1 MCTTLVPDSYHI
13 GITCVPKVPQRFP
26 KGSPK
31 LPRRFPRRF
40 PEGSP
45 KVPRRFPEGFP
56 NVFRRFPQGSPKVC
70 RRFPECSPEP
80 PESFPEVPR
89 RFPEGSPGRCR
100 GECGGRCGARKV
112 FVSCQLT
119 SDGDGAT
126 KLAADPPQTHRCHL
140 MHLLSHTQ
148 THSAKSPNIDEHFM
162 STILRTSI
170 YLRSTTRREVG
181 TSNLLCL
188 LRFVSHFWHP
198 TGHV

>member
-26 KGSPK
+26 EASQKVSQK
-31 LPRRFPRRF
+31 ISRRF
-40 PEGSP
+40 PEGP
-45 KVPRRFPEGFP
+45 QEVPRRFPK
-56 NVFRRFPQGSPKVC
+56 RFPTVPTRFPEGLPKVP

-126 KLAADPPQTHRCHL
+126 KLAADSQMPSDVPPQTHK
-140 MHLLSHTQ
+140 HTAPERPTALQ
-148 THSAKSPNIDEHFM
+148 PCYTIGQ
-162 STILRTSI
+162 ST
-170 YLRSTTRREVG
+170 
-181 TSNLLCL
+181 N
-188 LRFVSHFWHP
+188 
-198 TGHV
+198 

>member
-13 GITCVPKVPQRFP
+13 GITCVPNWYQIHTKLVPDSYRRFP

-31 LPRRFPRRF
+31 LPRRFP
-40 PEGSP
+40 EGSP
-45 KVPRRFPEGFP
+45 KVPMRFPEGFP

-80 PESFPEVPR
+80 PESVPKVPR

-100 GECGGRCGARKV
+100 GECEGRYGARKA

-140 MHLLSHTQ
+140 MHPLSHTQ
-148 THSAKSPNIDEHFM
+148 THSAKSPNIDEHFI
-162 STILRTSI
+162 SSSAGAFRAVSSI
-170 YLRSTTRREVG
+170 AGSQ
-181 TSNLLCL
+181 S
-188 LRFVSHFWHP
+188 
-198 TGHV
+198 